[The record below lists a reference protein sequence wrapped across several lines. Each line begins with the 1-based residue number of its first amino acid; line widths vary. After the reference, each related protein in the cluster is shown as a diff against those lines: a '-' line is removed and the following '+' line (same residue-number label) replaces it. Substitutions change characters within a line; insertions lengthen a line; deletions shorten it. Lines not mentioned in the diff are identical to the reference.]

1 MGRLFYGVALLSAQ
15 RSKDPNTQVCP
26 CINRR
31 CVTRYFTIL
40 QQVGACIVNRERKIV
55 GIGYNGMPTGCSDDA
70 LPWAREAD
78 TALDTKYPYGECPR
92 DLNESRDT

>member
-1 MGRLFYGVALLSAQ
+1 MGRLFYGGSSSVCSKKQ
-15 RSKDPNTQVCP
+15 RPQYAGVP
-26 CINRR
+26 LCINLR
-31 CVTRYFTIL
+31 CAIFTVL

-78 TALDTKYPYGECPR
+78 TALDTKYPYGEYPR

>member
-1 MGRLFYGVALLSAQ
+1 M
-15 RSKDPNTQVCP
+15 
-26 CINRR
+26 
-31 CVTRYFTIL
+31 
-40 QQVGACIVNRERKIV
+40 

-78 TALDTKYPYGECPR
+78 TALDTKYPYGGCPR